1 VIVLVILRYTMLP
14 LRVNINVVKY
24 YLIIMPIVIF
34 IIMRV
39 GDLEIFNIIKIYKK
53 CIRIM
58 IRSIIWIKISNLKY
72 FSYLYLLG
80 KITRISALTGNISP
94 KNWKYWHGRWNKKL
108 IQTRQLNFYSWL
120 YYIVWTPYKYYL

>member
-1 VIVLVILRYTMLP
+1 MIVLAILHYTMLP

-108 IQTRQLNFYSWL
+108 IQTRQLNFYSWF
-120 YYIVWTPYKYYL
+120 YYIIWTPYKYYL

>member
-1 VIVLVILRYTMLP
+1 MIVLVILRYTMLP

>member
-1 VIVLVILRYTMLP
+1 MIVLVILRYTMLP

-34 IIMRV
+34 IIMRA
-39 GDLEIFNIIKIYKK
+39 GDLEIFNINKIYKK
-53 CIRIM
+53 CIGIM
-58 IRSIIWIKISNLKY
+58 MRSIIWIKISNLKY
-72 FSYLYLLG
+72 FSLLYLLG
-80 KITRISALTGNISP
+80 KITRNSALIGNISP
-94 KNWKYWHGRWNKKL
+94 KDWKYWHGRWNKKL

>member
-1 VIVLVILRYTMLP
+1 MIVLVILRYTMLP

-108 IQTRQLNFYSWL
+108 IQTRQLNFYSWF
-120 YYIVWTPYKYYL
+120 YYIIWTPYKYYL

>member
-58 IRSIIWIKISNLKY
+58 IRSII
-72 FSYLYLLG
+72 
-80 KITRISALTGNISP
+80 
-94 KNWKYWHGRWNKKL
+94 
-108 IQTRQLNFYSWL
+108 
-120 YYIVWTPYKYYL
+120 